1 MNDKHNLLVVTIIAV
16 VLGLAC
22 GGEQPATN
30 QTTAGYLAASYDA
43 IGVGR
48 SSPPRTFIGQNLW
61 EYINGGAELYHT
73 YGFIEVAT
81 ADYRKGETE
90 MVVDLYRFDST
101 VNAFGLYSMLRPDD
115 ADLAKFGV
123 EGHVSPSKIE
133 FVKGDLLVRVIG
145 FDESDETGLALIN
158 LADEIN
164 KQLPGGTTLPPAF
177 GLFPSNNAIKG
188 STRYYAEAFLG
199 QSFLARV
206 YCQDYLLDTNRVTLF
221 LCEGAGGVKL
231 LEWSGLAEEMGA
243 LGSAPDGLSFDVGK
257 AFIVD
262 NSFYGQVVVG
272 LRAGRMVGMVGY
284 VDECQ
289 SFVSGWLESIE

>member
-1 MNDKHNLLVVTIIAV
+1 MNDRLNLLVVTIIAV
-16 VLGLAC
+16 MLGLAC
-22 GGEQPATN
+22 GGEQPASN
-30 QTTAGYLAASYDA
+30 QDTAGYLAASYDA

-48 SSPPRTFIGQNLW
+48 SSPPRTFIGQDLW

-73 YGFIEVAT
+73 CGFIEVAT
-81 ADYRKGETE
+81 ADYRKDETE
-90 MVVDLYRFDST
+90 MVVDLYRFDSA
-101 VNAFGLYSMLRPDD
+101 VNAFGLYSMLRPDE

-123 EGHVSPSKIE
+123 EGHIAPSKIE

-145 FDESDETGLALIN
+145 FDQSDETGLALIN

-164 KQLPGGTTLPPAF
+164 KQLPGGTQLPPAF
-177 GLFPSNNAIKG
+177 GLFPSDNAVKG

-199 QSFLARV
+199 QSFLAGV

-221 LCEGAGGVKL
+221 LCEDAGGAKL

-243 LGSAPDGLSFDVGK
+243 LGSEPDGLSFDDGK

-262 NSFYGQVVVG
+262 NSFYGQIVVG
-272 LRAGRMVGMVGY
+272 LHAGRMVGIVGY
-284 VDECQ
+284 VDEYQ
-289 SFVSGWLESIE
+289 SVLSGWLESME